1 MKTTEQQIL
10 LMHRR
15 AEKMVQRQKRYIL
28 SLSAGLSVVLFGAL
42 FGVISG
48 FSGLFHGISGESF
61 AGASIL
67 DETIGGYL
75 LAAVLAFM
83 AGAAITVI
91 CLKRQNRTP
100 GKAGRGITQ
109 GKEEKTNT
117 DLDPK
122 EKGDL

>member
-15 AEKMVQRQKRYIL
+15 AEKMIQRQERYIV
-28 SLSAGLSVVLFGAL
+28 SVFAVLSVVLFGAL

-48 FSGLFHGISGESF
+48 FSGIFHRISGESF

-91 CLKRQNRTP
+91 CLKRQNQQSQRRQP
-100 GKAGRGITQ
+100 S
-109 GKEEKTNT
+109 
-117 DLDPK
+117 DLKCRD
-122 EKGDL
+122 